1 MAEAGTKLD
10 RSVYEGDLGPGPLF
24 NGTVYEKDT
33 IGPPLG
39 YNPADPE
46 ESYRECVPE
55 NHRKRLG
62 QFFTPE
68 PIAKM
73 MCSWVL
79 DSNPSQILDP
89 SVGPGIF
96 VREILRQL
104 PTCHICAIDVDPLAL
119 AAARQVIG
127 DVPSIEF
134 TRADF
139 LTWCSDRQFDG
150 AIANPPYLKHH
161 NFFYRGNIF
170 SEIGRRN
177 HVKLSHLTN
186 IYGLFILEICRRLK
200 TGGRAAI
207 IVPGEWVNANF
218 GTPLKNYL
226 LSNGLLKVLI
236 YFSHYSM
243 LFDNALTT
251 ASVLFIE
258 KPKRCQPCKTILTSY
273 IKDRVNVELLKPLA
287 QNRFPECDGV
297 RTQWI
302 STDLLLKEKKWDY
315 VLGHACNEALE
326 GFVPLSELA
335 ETRRGIATGANKY
348 FHLSADAVRDNNI
361 RKESVLECV
370 GRAADAPSFIFRKS
384 DLESLMDKGRRT
396 YLLNFQGT
404 LTADEKNYITRG
416 ETDGLPKRY
425 LLAARNPWYAMER
438 RNPSTIWAVVFGRKG
453 LRFIL
458 NTAAVHNLT
467 AFHCIYP
474 ISEDPLF
481 VKACVGSL
489 NSRKVQ
495 HLAKRHRR
503 VYGGGLSKFEPRD
516 LLDIQVPDLRVVSR
530 ATLQDLAN
538 ALDRLDMA
546 ARRKESVSE
555 EDYSMLDELVDK
567 AAKEAVAIKESKRQ
581 TEPLDL

>member
-10 RSVYEGDLGPGPLF
+10 RSVYEGDLGLGPLF
-24 NGTVYEKDT
+24 NSTVYERDT
-33 IGPPLG
+33 VIPLLG

-46 ESYRECVPE
+46 ESYCDCVPE

-62 QFFTPE
+62 QFFTPA
-68 PIAKM
+68 PIANM
-73 MCSWVL
+73 MCSWIL
-79 DSNPSQILDP
+79 ASKPSQILDP
-89 SVGPGIF
+89 AVGPGIF
-96 VREILRQL
+96 VREILKQS
-104 PTCHICAIDVDPLAL
+104 PTSHICTIDVDPLAL
-119 AAARQVIG
+119 AAAKQVIG
-127 DVPSIEF
+127 NVPSVEF
-134 TRADF
+134 IQADF
-139 LTWCSDRQFDG
+139 LTWRSDRRFDG

-170 SEIGRRN
+170 SEIGFRN
-177 HVKLSHLTN
+177 HVNLSRLTN

-207 IVPGEWVNANF
+207 LVPGEWVNANF
-218 GTPLKNYL
+218 GMPLKNYL

-236 YFSHYSM
+236 YFSHYSL

-258 KPKRCQPCKTILTSY
+258 KPERCKPRKKILTSY
-273 IKDRVNVELLKPLA
+273 IKDRVNVALLKPLA

-315 VLGHACNEALE
+315 VLGHVCDEALE
-326 GFVPLSELA
+326 GFVPLSDMA

-348 FHLSADAVRDNNI
+348 FHLSADAARNNNI
-361 RKESVLECV
+361 PAGSILECV
-370 GRAADAPSFIFRKS
+370 GRSADVPSFIFLKS
-384 DLESLMDKGRRT
+384 DFESLVAKGRRT
-396 YLLNFQGT
+396 CLLNFQGA
-404 LTADEKNYITRG
+404 LTVDEKDYITRG

-425 LLAARNPWYAMER
+425 LLAARDPWYTMER
-438 RNPSTIWAVVFGRKG
+438 RNPSSIWAVVFGRKG

-458 NTAAVHNLT
+458 NAAAVHNLT

-481 VKACVGSL
+481 IKALVGSL

-516 LLDIQVPDLRVVSR
+516 LLDIQVPDLRVISR

-538 ALDRLDMA
+538 ALDRLDKTT
-546 ARRKESVSE
+546 RQKQDIPE
-555 EDYSMLDELVDK
+555 EDYSLLNELVDK
-567 AAKEAVAIKESKRQ
+567 AAEEAVAVKGSKRR
-581 TEPLDL
+581 TEPLNL